1 MEKINKPSVT
11 DRQAAFHKL
20 VEKEAQLLLDKGAD
34 YTAGKKDQ
42 DAYANFRLVAT
53 LLEGAPITPYTV
65 AMIYKLKHVFSLLTF
80 CKTGIQ
86 ESGEGL
92 EGRHMDDRNYT
103 FILNELV
110 PDHLNYFM
118 KGGVAEIENA
128 EMCID
133 EDGFDHPDAVIAYAT
148 DWPNPEDSPSPVHHL
163 T

>member
-1 MEKINKPSVT
+1 MEMIHKPSVT
-11 DRQAAFHKL
+11 ARQESFHKL

-42 DAYANFRLVAT
+42 DAYANFRLVAM

-65 AMIYKLKHVFSLLTF
+65 AMVYKLKHIFSLLTF
-80 CKTGIQ
+80 CKTGRQ

-92 EGRHMDDRNYT
+92 EGRHMDDRNYS

-118 KGGVAEIENA
+118 KGGVEDKTDTVCASKAVFNDSGDEI
-128 EMCID
+128 I
-133 EDGFDHPDAVIAYAT
+133 YAT
-148 DWPNPEDSPSPVHHL
+148 NWPRIEGELFLEHNL